1 MDSSKIFNWEVVI
14 PQAIPPL
21 SNNRLK
27 HDLPLKDEIKLFET
41 IPFILL
47 NQLRK
52 KYYYFCA
59 MNRSTALHNAGLSL
73 TVTREV
79 RHLL

>member
-1 MDSSKIFNWEVVI
+1 MDSSKTFNWEAVI
-14 PQAIPPL
+14 PQAISPL

-59 MNRSTALHNAGLSL
+59 MN
-73 TVTREV
+73 
-79 RHLL
+79 